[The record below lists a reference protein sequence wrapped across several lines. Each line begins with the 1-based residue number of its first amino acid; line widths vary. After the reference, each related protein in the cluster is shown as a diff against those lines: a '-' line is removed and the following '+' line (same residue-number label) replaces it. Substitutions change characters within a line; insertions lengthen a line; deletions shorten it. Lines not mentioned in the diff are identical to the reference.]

1 MSDTNRKSKILSTG
15 NRFHSPPSSSSSQSQ
30 HSTNKQKQ
38 QQQSS
43 PLGIILGRPMTNGFD
58 GRLYI
63 PIFYPKS
70 WIVPSTSVQ
79 RQPIRT
85 IVPMQYS
92 SSNSYHSYYSYP
104 SKFLYSKI
112 NNPTPTMYRQSPAAF
127 ESFIGQTFQLPDKTT
142 TLDTKTN
149 TEMDHRH
156 DPSSMSFI
164 LQQLDQNLLQQ
175 QYQETKQQ
183 QQINVEK
190 NSKPTKKSFTNLLKS
205 LGKFAS
211 ISPSSSSTSS
221 ENTRSSSSEAMIA
234 DGSEQIEPYHPYPLK
249 HIGGPYYVG
258 PPILG
263 IHDPDAELKLAM
275 AASNNVLD
283 QNGDGFMDNFLMN
296 TAENTMDDTSD
307 DVNSYYYGL
316 EHADNEFTTPTLI
329 DQFNPSTS
337 SILSRTES
345 NIQTPLESNR
355 ISISS
360 IKSNRTIRNNLNR
373 QSRKKFKTTSKPN
386 YSYQEET
393 TLNPLKS
400 VIEPSSSSSSWK
412 AIISTTTTTTS
423 TTTESPFNKNSMIPL
438 NISNISPQSQWIPTV
453 AARKH
458 NSLKDTN
465 VFKFPI
471 SF

>member
-1 MSDTNRKSKILSTG
+1 
-15 NRFHSPPSSSSSQSQ
+15 
-30 HSTNKQKQ
+30 
-38 QQQSS
+38 
-43 PLGIILGRPMTNGFD
+43 
-58 GRLYI
+58 
-63 PIFYPKS
+63 
-70 WIVPSTSVQ
+70 
-79 RQPIRT
+79 
-85 IVPMQYS
+85 
-92 SSNSYHSYYSYP
+92 
-104 SKFLYSKI
+104 
-112 NNPTPTMYRQSPAAF
+112 
-127 ESFIGQTFQLPDKTT
+127 
-142 TLDTKTN
+142 
-149 TEMDHRH
+149 
-156 DPSSMSFI
+156 
-164 LQQLDQNLLQQ
+164 
-175 QYQETKQQ
+175 
-183 QQINVEK
+183 
-190 NSKPTKKSFTNLLKS
+190 
-205 LGKFAS
+205 
-211 ISPSSSSTSS
+211 
-221 ENTRSSSSEAMIA
+221 
-234 DGSEQIEPYHPYPLK
+234 
-249 HIGGPYYVG
+249 
-258 PPILG
+258 
-263 IHDPDAELKLAM
+263 M

-283 QNGDGFMDNFLMN
+283 QNGHGFMDNFLMN

-316 EHADNEFTTPTLI
+316 EHVDNEFTTPTLI

-337 SILSRTES
+337 SILSRTET

-400 VIEPSSSSSSWK
+400 VIEPSSSSSSSSSSWK

-453 AARKH
+453 VARKH